1 MTISIYIRF
10 HSCQH
15 AFSVRF
21 SHSVTFETPEKI
33 IIQYM
38 HETCLLIMQSQ
49 SQLFVS
55 YLFVHLLPLIHTIYI
70 PLFLSLSFTLSHSY
84 TISLFLSFFSFFLS
98 PSFPFIS
105 LSLSLTHIHSFYA
118 QKTDNIQFDIIC
130 ANGRK
135 RSLRIMCLLHT

>member
-1 MTISIYIRF
+1 MKINHVTISIYIRF

-84 TISLFLSFFSFFLS
+84 TISLFLSFFFFLS
-98 PSFPFIS
+98 LSLISIHFS
-105 LSLSLTHIHSFYA
+105 LSLSYSHSLILCSE
-118 QKTDNIQFDIIC
+118 N
-130 ANGRK
+130 R
-135 RSLRIMCLLHT
+135 